1 MNVFTAEEVAAKL
14 KVDYKTV
21 LRLIQRGHI
30 KTLPGIRHKRITE
43 AELDRYLGVKEVLT
57 SMRITSRQSSETHSK
72 HGQIVETSTA
82 KAVAPP
88 LAQSAKGKNKCN

>member
-1 MNVFTAEEVAAKL
+1 MNVYTAEEVASIL

-21 LRLIQRGHI
+21 LRLIERGLL

-43 AELDRYLGVKEVLT
+43 AELNRYLGVQNFLASVVNR
-57 SMRITSRQSSETHSK
+57 SSRPSSGAGVS
-72 HGQIVETSTA
+72 HGQIVVTSTA

-88 LAQSAKGKNKCN
+88 LASLKAKGK

>member
-1 MNVFTAEEVAAKL
+1 MNVYTAEEVAGKL

-21 LRLIQRGHI
+21 LRLIKRGLL

-43 AELDRYLGVKEVLT
+43 AELNHYLGVKDFIASVVNRSSRT
-57 SMRITSRQSSETHSK
+57 SSGVGVS
-72 HGQIVETSTA
+72 HGQIVVTSTA

-88 LAQSAKGKNKCN
+88 LAPYKAKGK